1 MADQRRDPEKRPS
14 PDALLEAARRENDQA
29 GRLKIFVGAAPGVG
43 KTYEML
49 ENAQAKRKAGADV
62 VVGIVE
68 THGRAET
75 EALLQGLE
83 VLPRKRIEYR
93 DQILEEMD
101 LDALIARHPQI
112 ALVDE
117 LAHTNAPGSRHP
129 KRYLDVEELLSR
141 GIDVYTAVNIQHLE
155 SLNDVVAQIT
165 HVRVRETVP
174 DSIFD
179 RADAIELIDLTP
191 DDLIQRLKEGK
202 VYVPKQA
209 ERALE
214 HYFSPGNLTALRELA
229 LRRTAERVDEQLLT
243 HMQANAI
250 AGPWAAGERVLV
262 CVSEDPRAAGLVRY
276 ARRLADRL
284 HAPWTA
290 ISIETTRSLQLTDEQ
305 RDRLADTLRLA
316 EALGGEALTIAAVGR
331 RIADDVINFAHANN
345 VTQIIIGKSTRSRWF
360 EIMRG
365 SVVHDLVRSAGNIG
379 VHVIPGDELPV
390 APTIKKTAVQ
400 TAARPEPFDPKPY
413 LMALVIVAIGL
424 GAAELIQPRFGVEN
438 VDLVFLTAV
447 VVVAVRYGL
456 WPSLLASV
464 VASLCYNFFFLPPVY
479 TFTITD
485 PTNIAAFFFF
495 MLIAVLVSNVA
506 ARVRTQADSAIG
518 RVRTT
523 ESLYAFSR
531 KLASTATLDDVLWAT
546 AYQIA
551 LMLKVRVVLLLPEQ
565 GVLTVQAGYPPEDE
579 LDKADL
585 AAANWAWNNDRPAG
599 RGSDTLPGAKR
610 LFLPM
615 RTGRGPIGVIG
626 IDDDRTGPLL
636 TPDQRRLLDA
646 LVDQGAL
653 AIERVLLVA
662 DMDRVKRTV
671 ESDRLRSAL
680 LTSISHDLKTPL
692 ASVLGAA
699 STMRDLSSGLT
710 DTQKRD
716 LLATVID
723 ESERLN
729 RFIANLLDM
738 TKLESGAIVPNTARH
753 DIGEIVGSALRRAG
767 KILARHKVSLELA
780 ADLPMLELDAVLFEQ
795 VLFNLLDNAAKYA
808 PADTTISIRCSREKD
823 SIVLQILDEGGGIPP
838 AELESVFD
846 KFYRAQK
853 GDHVRPGT
861 GLGLAISRGFVEAM
875 HGTISAANRGDRS
888 GAVLTIRLPVP
899 ADARA
904 FSSEVDTAA

>member
-1 MADQRRDPEKRPS
+1 MIEQRPD
-14 PDALLEAARRENDQA
+14 PDALLAKLNLAEARSRR
-29 GRLKIFVGAAPGVG
+29 GRLKIFFGAAAGVG
-43 KTYEML
+43 KTYAML
-49 ENAQAKRKAGADV
+49 SEGREKRAEGTDIV
-62 VVGIVE
+62 IGVVE

-75 EALLQGLE
+75 LALVEGFEALP
-83 VLPRKRIEYR
+83 PRIIDYR
-93 DQILEEMD
+93 GTQLREFD
-101 LDALIARHPQI
+101 LDAALKRCPTLI
-112 ALVDE
+112 LVDE
-117 LAHTNAPGSRHP
+117 LAHTNAAGSRHP

-141 GIDVYTAVNIQHLE
+141 GIDVYTAVNIQHIE

-229 LRRTAERVDEQLLT
+229 LRRTADRVDEQLLS

-250 AGPWAAGERVLV
+250 AGPWAAGDRILV

-276 ARRLADRL
+276 TKRLADRL
-284 HAPWTA
+284 HAPFTA
-290 ISIETTRSLQLTDEQ
+290 VSIETRRSLQLSDAE

-316 EALGGEALTIAAVGR
+316 EALGGEALTIPGVGR
-331 RIADDVINFAHANN
+331 RIADDVVKFAHANN

-360 EIMRG
+360 EMTRG
-365 SVVHDLVRSAGNIG
+365 SVVHDLVRRSGNIT
-379 VHVIPGDELPV
+379 VHVIAGDELP
-390 APTIKKTAVQ
+390 AGPALKTAVQ
-400 TAARPEPFDPKPY
+400 TAARIEPFDARPY
-413 LMALVIVAIGL
+413 LMALLITAIGL
-424 GAAELIQPRFGVEN
+424 GAAAVIKPHFGIEN

-447 VVVAVRYGL
+447 VGVAVRYGL
-456 WPSLLASV
+456 GPSL
-464 VASLCYNFFFLPPVY
+464 VASLVASLAYNFFFLPPIY

-495 MLIAVLVSNVA
+495 MLIAILVSNVA
-506 ARVRTQADSAIG
+506 ARVRTQADTAIG
-518 RVRTT
+518 RIRTT
-523 ESLYAFSR
+523 EQLYAFSR
-531 KLASTATLDDVLWAT
+531 KLAGTATLDDVLWAT
-546 AYQIA
+546 AYQTA
-551 LMLKVRVVLLLPEQ
+551 LMLKVRVVLLLPDD
-565 GVLTVQAGYPPEDE
+565 GVLTVKAGYPPEDE

-585 AAANWAWNNDRPAG
+585 AAANWAWSNDRPAG

-615 RTGRGPIGVIG
+615 RTGRGLVGAIG
-626 IDDDRTGPLL
+626 IDDDRSGPLL

-653 AIERVLLVA
+653 AIERVLLVE

-671 ESDRLRSAL
+671 ESERLRSAL

-699 STMRDLSSGLT
+699 STMRDLAGNLS
-710 DTQKRD
+710 DAEKAD
-716 LLATVID
+716 LLTTVID

-738 TKLESGAIVPNTARH
+738 TKLESGAIVPNTAPH
-753 DIGEIVGSALRRAG
+753 DVGEIVGSALRRAN
-767 KILARHKVSLELA
+767 KILARHRVSLELA
-780 ADLPMLELDAVLFEQ
+780 ADLPMVELDAVLFEQ
-795 VLFNLLDNAAKYA
+795 VLFNLLDNAAKYS
-808 PADTTISIRCSREKD
+808 PPDTAISIRSIRERD
-823 SIVLQILDEGGGIPP
+823 AVMLQVADEGEGIPP
-838 AELESVFD
+838 TELESVFD
-846 KFYRAQK
+846 KFYRVQK

-875 HGTISAANRGDRS
+875 HGRITAANRTDRR
-888 GAVLTIRLPVP
+888 GAVITIRLPMP
-899 ADARA
+899 AGAGLL
-904 FSSEVDTAA
+904 DTAA

>member
-1 MADQRRDPEKRPS
+1 MASQRRDPDQRPS
-14 PDALLEAARRENDQA
+14 PEALLEAARREDSPA
-29 GRLKIFVGAAPGVG
+29 GKLKIFVGAAPGVG

-49 ENAQAKRKAGADV
+49 SSAHARMKAGVDV
-62 VVGIVE
+62 VIGFVE
-68 THGRAET
+68 THGRVET
-75 EALLQGLE
+75 EALVRGLE
-83 VLPRKRIEYR
+83 VIPRKRITYK
-93 DQILEEMD
+93 DQVIEEMD
-101 LDALIARHPQI
+101 LDAVIARRPKLAI
-112 ALVDE
+112 VDE
-117 LAHTNAPGSRHP
+117 LAHTNAAGSRHP
-129 KRYLDVEELLSR
+129 KRYLDVEELLSH
-141 GIDVYTAVNIQHLE
+141 GIDVYTAVNVQHIE

-174 DSIFD
+174 DSILD

-229 LRRTAERVDEQLLT
+229 LRRTAERVDEQLLN

-250 AGPWAAGERVLV
+250 AGPWAAGERILV

-276 ARRLADRL
+276 TKRLADRV

-290 ISIETTRSLQLTDEQ
+290 VTIETRRNLQLSDKQ

-316 EALGGEALTIAAVGR
+316 ESLGGEALTIPGVGR
-331 RIADDVINFAHANN
+331 RIADDLIGFAQANN
-345 VTQIIIGKSTRSRWF
+345 VTQIIIGKSQRSRLF
-360 EIMRG
+360 EIVRG
-365 SVVHDLVRSAGNIG
+365 SVVHDLVRRAGNISI
-379 VHVIPGDELPV
+379 HVIPGEETPGE
-390 APTIKKTAVQ
+390 TGTSVQ
-400 TAARPEPFDPKPY
+400 TRARSEPLQAKPY
-413 LMALVIVAIGL
+413 VMALLIAAVGL
-424 GAAELIQPRFGVEN
+424 GLAELIQPFFGIEN

-447 VVVAVRYGL
+447 VGVAARYGL
-456 WPSLLASV
+456 WPSLLASLF
-464 VASLCYNFFFLPPVY
+464 ASLCYNFFFLPPIY

-485 PTNIAAFFFF
+485 PTNVAAFFFF
-495 MLIAVLVSNVA
+495 MLIALLVSNVA
-506 ARVRTQADSAIG
+506 SRVRVQADTATQ

-523 ESLYAFSR
+523 EQLYAFSR
-531 KLASTATLDDVLWAT
+531 KLAGTATLDDVLWAT
-546 AYQIA
+546 AYQAA
-551 LMLKVRVVLLLPEQ
+551 LMLKVRVVLLLPQ
-565 GVLTVQAGYPPEDE
+565 DGKLTVMAGYPPEDQ
-579 LDKADL
+579 LDDADL
-585 AAANWAWNNDRPAG
+585 AAASWAWSNDRAAG

-615 RTGRGPIGVIG
+615 RTGRGLIGVIG

-653 AIERVLLVA
+653 AIERVLLVE
-662 DMDRVKRTV
+662 DMDKVKRSM
-671 ESDRLRSAL
+671 EQDRLRSAL

-699 STMRDLSSGLT
+699 STMRDLATRLSDREKL
-710 DTQKRD
+710 D

-738 TKLESGAIVPNTARH
+738 TKLESGAIKPNSALH
-753 DIGEIVGSALRRAG
+753 DLGEIVGSALRRAS
-767 KILARHKVSLELA
+767 KILSGHHVSLELA
-780 ADLPMLELDAVLFEQ
+780 ADLPMVEVDAVLFEQ

-808 PADTTISIRCSREKD
+808 PADTSIAIRGLRD
-823 SIVLQILDEGGGIPP
+823 ANWIVLDISDEGDGIPA
-838 AELESVFD
+838 AEVEHVFD
-846 KFYRAQK
+846 KFYRVQK
-853 GDHVRPGT
+853 GDQVRPGT
-861 GLGLAISRGFVEAM
+861 GLGLAISRGFIEAM
-875 HGTISAANRGDRS
+875 HGRIVAGNRTDRR

-899 ADARA
+899 AQAKPL
-904 FSSEVDTAA
+904 DTAA